1 MSGKTATAAKPAAEM
16 KKGGRP
22 KASKGVFGRVLKLL
36 FKFCHFTQ

>member
-22 KASKGVFGRVLKLL
+22 KASKPIGKRTL
-36 FKFCHFTQ
+36 